1 MFKDSSKLYS
11 SPGGFNLYKEK
22 GENMEEDK
30 ENTGKKGP
38 LSELCVNE
46 KGELCE
52 VVDFG
57 NERVEYKINGITEHI
72 IFGIYFSFN
81 QKYEY

>member
-1 MFKDSSKLYS
+1 
-11 SPGGFNLYKEK
+11 
-22 GENMEEDK
+22 MEEER
-30 ENTGKKGP
+30 ENRKDRTNTL
-38 LSELCVNE
+38 LSELCINE

-57 NERVEYKINGITEHI
+57 NEKVEYKINGITEHI

-81 QKYEY
+81 QRFEY

>member
-1 MFKDSSKLYS
+1 M
-11 SPGGFNLYKEK
+11 KEER
-22 GENMEEDK
+22 ENSNEHP
-30 ENTGKKGP
+30 NTF

-57 NERVEYKINGITEHI
+57 NEKVEYKINGITEHI

-81 QKYEY
+81 QRFEY

>member
-1 MFKDSSKLYS
+1 M
-11 SPGGFNLYKEK
+11 KEER
-22 GENMEEDK
+22 ENSNNNRS
-30 ENTGKKGP
+30 NTF

-57 NERVEYKINGITEHI
+57 NEKVEYKINGITEHI

-81 QKYEY
+81 QRFEY

>member
-1 MFKDSSKLYS
+1 
-11 SPGGFNLYKEK
+11 
-22 GENMEEDK
+22 MEEDK
-30 ENTGKKGP
+30 GKKRNSNRP
-38 LSELCVNE
+38 DNTFLSELCVNE

-57 NERVEYKINGITEHI
+57 NEKVEYKINGITEHI

-81 QKYEY
+81 QRFEY

>member
-1 MFKDSSKLYS
+1 M
-11 SPGGFNLYKEK
+11 KEER
-22 GENMEEDK
+22 ENSNK
-30 ENTGKKGP
+30 HPNTF

-57 NERVEYKINGITEHI
+57 NEKVEYKINGITEHI

-81 QKYEY
+81 QRFEY

>member
-1 MFKDSSKLYS
+1 
-11 SPGGFNLYKEK
+11 
-22 GENMEEDK
+22 MEEQN
-30 ENTGKKGP
+30 ENQKNRPNTF
-38 LSELCVNE
+38 LSELCINE

-57 NERVEYKINGITEHI
+57 TDERVEYKINGITEHI

-81 QKYEY
+81 QRFEY

>member
-1 MFKDSSKLYS
+1 
-11 SPGGFNLYKEK
+11 
-22 GENMEEDK
+22 MEE
-30 ENTGKKGP
+30 ENENRRDRPDSTF
-38 LSELCVNE
+38 LSELSINE

-57 NERVEYKINGITEHI
+57 SEKVEYKINGITEHI

-81 QKYEY
+81 QRFEY

>member
-1 MFKDSSKLYS
+1 MKEEKNNQGNRSSTL
-11 SPGGFNLYKEK
+11 
-22 GENMEEDK
+22 
-30 ENTGKKGP
+30 

-57 NERVEYKINGITEHI
+57 NEKVEYKINGITEHI

-81 QKYEY
+81 QRSEY

>member
-1 MFKDSSKLYS
+1 MD
-11 SPGGFNLYKEK
+11 
-22 GENMEEDK
+22 MEEDK
-30 ENTGKKGP
+30 ENRRDRPDNTF

-81 QKYEY
+81 QRFEY

>member
-1 MFKDSSKLYS
+1 M
-11 SPGGFNLYKEK
+11 KEER
-22 GENMEEDK
+22 ENSNERP
-30 ENTGKKGP
+30 NTF

-57 NERVEYKINGITEHI
+57 NEKVEYKINGITEHI

-81 QKYEY
+81 QRFEY

>member
-1 MFKDSSKLYS
+1 
-11 SPGGFNLYKEK
+11 
-22 GENMEEDK
+22 MEE
-30 ENTGKKGP
+30 GKRNKPNEPEGVL

-46 KGELCE
+46 NGELCE

-57 NERVEYKINGITEHI
+57 NEKVEYKINGITEHI

-81 QKYEY
+81 QRFEF

>member
-1 MFKDSSKLYS
+1 
-11 SPGGFNLYKEK
+11 
-22 GENMEEDK
+22 MEEDK
-30 ENTGKKGP
+30 EKSKNNSQSSGTF
-38 LSELCVNE
+38 LSELCVND

-81 QKYEY
+81 QRFEY

>member
-1 MFKDSSKLYS
+1 MVNQIRE
-11 SPGGFNLYKEK
+11 GNMKEER
-22 GENMEEDK
+22 ENSNNRT
-30 ENTGKKGP
+30 NTF

-57 NERVEYKINGITEHI
+57 NEKVEYKINGITEHI

-81 QKYEY
+81 QRFEY

>member
-1 MFKDSSKLYS
+1 
-11 SPGGFNLYKEK
+11 
-22 GENMEEDK
+22 MEEER
-30 ENTGKKGP
+30 ENRKDRANTL
-38 LSELCVNE
+38 LSELCINE

-57 NERVEYKINGITEHI
+57 NEKVEYKINGITEHI

-81 QKYEY
+81 QRFEY

>member
-1 MFKDSSKLYS
+1 
-11 SPGGFNLYKEK
+11 
-22 GENMEEDK
+22 MEEK
-30 ENTGKKGP
+30 NENQKNRINTL
-38 LSELCVNE
+38 LSELCINE

-57 NERVEYKINGITEHI
+57 NNENVEYKINGVTEHI

-81 QKYEY
+81 QRFEH

>member
-1 MFKDSSKLYS
+1 MED
-11 SPGGFNLYKEK
+11 
-22 GENMEEDK
+22 ENDNRSRPSTM
-30 ENTGKKGP
+30 

-57 NERVEYKINGITEHI
+57 NEKVEYKINGITEHI

-81 QKYEY
+81 QRTQY